1 MCGSSSV
8 QVTSVELGHLD
19 MFNCRPRNTKRFSTL
34 LCPLRAVE
42 CKRVRIFQP
51 QERTQVRLSVAS
63 LLFWVLHGAGL
74 KAHDCRFPSHWNET
88 PVLYVHALS
97 NKFNYAVNWKCFY
110 YTKFSVK
117 WCWTSC
123 DVEGFAKGP
132 VGALYYE
139 KKKQH
144 KRLVRNLKTPGADHT
159 NHEIQ
164 HLCFVFPYFVQS
176 SVLCAVVLLLWCV
189 V

>member
-97 NKFNYAVNWKCFY
+97 NKFNYAVN
-110 YTKFSVK
+110 
-117 WCWTSC
+117 
-123 DVEGFAKGP
+123 
-132 VGALYYE
+132 
-139 KKKQH
+139 
-144 KRLVRNLKTPGADHT
+144 
-159 NHEIQ
+159 
-164 HLCFVFPYFVQS
+164 
-176 SVLCAVVLLLWCV
+176 
-189 V
+189 